1 MVILNQSEAETFQHL
16 VNGERLWSWPNGK
29 LQLGQ
34 TFPNLATINHW
45 VREGLLDQN
54 HQPTDAGRS
63 ALDSWLKGAAAN
75 TGISSPPV
83 SVAPQPSSAPSSLTQ
98 SP

>member
-1 MVILNQSEAETFQHL
+1 MIILNQSEAETFQHL

-34 TFPNLATINHW
+34 TFPNLATINRW

-54 HQPTDAGRS
+54 CQPTDAGRS
-63 ALDSWLKGAAAN
+63 ALESWLKVRSANGA
-75 TGISSPPV
+75 ISSLPV
-83 SVAPQPSSAPSSLTQ
+83 SADQRSSAPSNSL
-98 SP
+98 P